1 MKINHIHI
9 ENFIGA
15 RAVDVPL
22 NSPTTLICGQNG
34 AGKSSVRDAIA
45 FALTA
50 DLGRVSLK
58 KDARQLIF
66 DGASSASI
74 TLQTSLGEIGVA
86 ISSNGRIADSM
97 RGVELPAALPY
108 VLDGQRFA
116 QLDAKERRAFLFGLM
131 GLSAGAD
138 EVRKRLT
145 ARGCDAKRIKAVIPM
160 LRAGFD
166 AAQSEAAG
174 KARDAKA
181 SWREITGETYGEK
194 KAEGWKPALTV
205 DVDEMQLQAAKS
217 ALDATNAEL
226 AAANQRLGALQERMR
241 RYQQAQ
247 VAADGLRK
255 RAAIKPRI
263 LEKLKRDRAKLAEWQ
278 AKVGQARAAAG
289 VALRNGL
296 IHDLARA
303 VHFLSGHYAGP
314 LHEHEGVLARYEAE
328 YGPVAQPE
336 QHDLEMAAKLPQ
348 YEEVLEL
355 WKIAVANDERAL
367 ADAEA
372 AERALAKSGHADPA
386 PDAAEMDAAERHRAQ
401 LEVEQVANQSTL
413 DRLKAQRA
421 AAWHADA
428 KSVRAGE
435 LHQAVLAW
443 TAIADALGP
452 DGILGEML
460 AEALGPLNKRLAQS
474 AQVAEWQR
482 VEIAP
487 DMTIRTG
494 PNKRPYALLSESEK
508 WRCDAMIA
516 EAIAHLSGLRL
527 LVLDRF
533 DVLDLQGR
541 SDLVAWLDQLG
552 ADGEIE
558 SCLLFGT
565 LKAIPANLPETI
577 SAHWIENGVVGQL
590 KEAA

>member
-1 MKINHIHI
+1 MKISHIHI
-9 ENFIGA
+9 ENFLGA
-15 RAVDVPL
+15 RAVDIPL
-22 NSPTTLICGQNG
+22 NTPTTLICGQNG

-58 KDARQLIF
+58 KDAPQLIA

-74 TLQTSLGEIGVA
+74 TMQTSLGEIGVA
-86 ISSNGRIADSM
+86 ISSSGRIADSM
-97 RGVELPAALPY
+97 KGVELPAALPY

-145 ARGCDAKRIKAVIPM
+145 ARGFDAKRIEAVIPL

-194 KAEGWKPALTV
+194 KAEGWKPASTV
-205 DVDEMQLQAAKS
+205 AVDEKQLQAAKA
-217 ALDATNAEL
+217 ALDATNAGL
-226 AAANQRLGALQERMR
+226 AAANQRLGALQERVR

-247 VAADGLRK
+247 AAADGLRK
-255 RAAIKPRI
+255 RAAMKPRI
-263 LEKLKRDRAKLAEWQ
+263 LEKMKRDRADLAEWQ
-278 AKVGQARAAAG
+278 AKVEQARAAAG
-289 VALRNGL
+289 VAPRKGL
-296 IHDLARA
+296 VHDLARA
-303 VHFLSGHYAGP
+303 VHFLCGHYAGP

-336 QHDLEMAAKLPQ
+336 QHDMEMAAKLPQ
-348 YEEVLEL
+348 YEDAIKLSQS
-355 WKIAVANDERAL
+355 AVAHDERDL
-367 ADAEA
+367 ADADA
-372 AERALAKSGHADPA
+372 AERALAESSHADPA
-386 PDAAEMDAAERHRAQ
+386 PDAAEMSAAERHLAD
-401 LEVEQVANQSTL
+401 LEAEQVANQSTL
-413 DRLKAQRA
+413 NRLKDQKA
-421 AAWHADA
+421 AALQADA

-435 LHQAVLAW
+435 LHREVLAW

-452 DGILGEML
+452 DGIPGEIL
-460 AEALGPLNKRLAQS
+460 SEALGPLNKRLAQS

-494 PNKRPYALLSESEK
+494 LHERPYALLSESEK

-516 EAIAHLSGLRL
+516 EAIAHLSGLRM

-533 DVLDLQGR
+533 DVLDMQGR

-565 LKAIPANLPETI
+565 LKAIPAQPPETI
-577 SAHWIENGVVGQL
+577 TAHWIENGTINQL
-590 KEAA
+590 KDAA